1 MDLRD
6 LHYFEI
12 VAQLEH
18 LGQAAKALHRTQ
30 PTLSSCIRRLE
41 EQYGLPLF
49 ERVGRGIRLTAAG
62 AALKAWAQ
70 RLRLDADGAKREMKD
85 IAQGSAGHIR
95 VGIVPTA
102 ARFLL
107 PPVARMLLAE
117 APHVTMKTTV
127 ALDDTLRPLLRAG
140 ELDLVVSTESSRE
153 SGFVSRVVAQD
164 AVVVA
169 VSSGHPLLRRRGLTL
184 SDLIRH
190 DWVLQQPNA
199 PTRQWL
205 DQAFDRH
212 GLPRPRVQIEANM
225 LLVIPHLIAETG
237 LLSFMSRQH
246 LLPLQKGAGLKELPL
261 KETTMRRRLVVTYR
275 EHAYQSAAARR
286 LHELLVQVGQT
297 VFREE
302 TPTAQRG

>member
-12 VAQLEH
+12 VAELEH

-41 EQYGLPLF
+41 EQYGLALF
-49 ERVGRGIRLTAAG
+49 ERAGRGIRLTSAG
-62 AALKAWAQ
+62 TALRAWAQ
-70 RLRLDADGAKREMKD
+70 RLRLDADGATREMQD

-95 VGIVPTA
+95 IGIVPTA

-107 PPVARMLLAE
+107 PPVTKMLLAE

-127 ALDDTLRPLLRAG
+127 ALNDTLRPLLRAG
-140 ELDLVVSTESSRE
+140 ELDLTVSTEGSRE
-153 SGFVSRVVAQD
+153 AGFVSKTVAQD

-169 VSSGHPLLRRRGLTL
+169 VSNRHPLLRHRGLTM
-184 SDLIRH
+184 SDLTRH

-205 DQAFDRH
+205 DQAFDRQ

-237 LLSFMSRQH
+237 LLSFISRQH

-275 EHAYQSAAARR
+275 EHGYQSAAARR
-286 LHELLVQVGQT
+286 LHELLLHVGQT

-302 TPTAQRG
+302 KTPQHAG